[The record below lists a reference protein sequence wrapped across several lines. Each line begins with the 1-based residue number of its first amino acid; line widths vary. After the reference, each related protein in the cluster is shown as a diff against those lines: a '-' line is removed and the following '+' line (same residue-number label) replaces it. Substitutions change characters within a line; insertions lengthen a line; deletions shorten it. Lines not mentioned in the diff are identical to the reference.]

1 MKKLSC
7 FSGYTLRERAQ
18 NRDINVTLAPK
29 AHSFILP
36 AGLPSPSPDKSY
48 AESHDRVHDIV
59 VVLPEGLDGLLA
71 GDVSL
76 GHDKV
81 NVLGLEAGL
90 INLLAVVLLFFL
102 LGLDFG
108 GLALAVVVVMVV
120 VVVVTSVLTTGG
132 LGGGQLLSSGSL
144 GLGVQVLNLGLAED
158 AALCQFCFSRGH
170 IECWDS
176 TYIQVLLEGDL

>member
-7 FSGYTLRERAQ
+7 FSCYTLRERAQ

-36 AGLPSPSPDKSY
+36 AGLPSPDKSY
-48 AESHDRVHDIV
+48 AEGHDRVHDIV

-71 GDVSL
+71 GDVGL

-90 INLLAVVLLFFL
+90 INLLAVVLLFFF

-108 GLALAVVVVMVV
+108 GLALAVVVVVVV

-132 LGGGQLLSSGSL
+132 LGGGQLLSSRSL
-144 GLGVQVLNLGLAED
+144 GLGVQVLDLGLTED
-158 AALCQFCFSRGH
+158 AAMCQFCFP
-170 IECWDS
+170 
-176 TYIQVLLEGDL
+176 